1 MVRRD
6 RNADR
11 RHGARHAGGAR
22 AAATAVRRRVSVDFP
37 LAGRPRRRPP
47 CDGVRGADRADV
59 ADGRDAPA
67 RRQGVHVQEQLARQP
82 AGIALCQQCGRRD
95 RGHRCGRSLPDSAA
109 RNPQHVSHRRSV
121 EPVRGA
127 LCDRAV
133 SALRRHGR
141 CDGSRRPAETGRD
154 AGLITTDHSRRVHD
168 FRRGLAGARG
178 RLVQGTDAV
187 SPAHGLRFFRDAR
200 DDSRRNLRRELPC
213 HPPAQSAPAMDR
225 GARGARARHRYCDRP
240 VVSPSRLSA
249 GAVRRVDADR
259 RALDARVPR
268 LSDHGRAARDLSRR
282 PAHGH
287 RVSDRPAHLGRRQPS

>member
-6 RNADR
+6 RTADR
-11 RHGARHAGGAR
+11 RHGAHHAGGAR

-59 ADGRDAPA
+59 ADGRDAAA

-127 LCDRAV
+127 LRDRAV
-133 SALRRHGR
+133 SWRRSVGTGDATAVDVR
-141 CDGSRRPAETGRD
+141 LETGRD
-154 AGLITTDHSRRVHD
+154 AGSHHHGSFSSCSR
-168 FRRGLAGARG
+168 FQA
-178 RLVQGTDAV
+178 
-187 SPAHGLRFFRDAR
+187 
-200 DDSRRNLRRELPC
+200 
-213 HPPAQSAPAMDR
+213 
-225 GARGARARHRYCDRP
+225 
-240 VVSPSRLSA
+240 PSRW
-249 GAVRRVDADR
+249 R
-259 RALDARVPR
+259 
-268 LSDHGRAARDLSRR
+268 SRSS
-282 PAHGH
+282 G
-287 RVSDRPAHLGRRQPS
+287 SGY